1 MADWGEERWSTA
13 SVWFGEQGKEKSGWL
28 FVLYFLFFF
37 SFVSFFF
44 LCAGKEVRLCSA
56 EQGLLLGC
64 H

>member
-37 SFVSFFF
+37 LLFPFL